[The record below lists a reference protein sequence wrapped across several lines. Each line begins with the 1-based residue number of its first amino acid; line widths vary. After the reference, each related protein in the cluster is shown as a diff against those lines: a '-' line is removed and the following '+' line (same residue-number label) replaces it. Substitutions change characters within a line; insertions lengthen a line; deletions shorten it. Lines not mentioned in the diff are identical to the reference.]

1 MEAIKANCIILIQ
14 LLLFEL
20 KQLSSNDLNINL
32 SYIHCSMELIE
43 RQLKTKEV
51 KVWKTRFW
59 KNITKLEG
67 GAQAQA
73 IKNVGA
79 NEVCIASQTVNNGRM
94 WGITTPQNLLTLL
107 ENNNGI
113 YDLITKFP
121 HKIYFDIDN
130 SGKGCSKSNEDPN
143 DVPFGT
149 TFLKGCQYF
158 KDLINEVFPDAD
170 MAISGSITDVKE
182 SYHITLNN
190 YMIHNEEE
198 RTQVKMIVKHLQ
210 TKDSAFDWKVYT
222 KNRQMKS
229 VNQSKLDGRVQCIIE
244 NDDIKKHCIM
254 CWFNT
259 YVKPLPIM
267 SEEVEQEIQIEKAK
281 APFDI
286 GSLPKLILN
295 IPAEVDYTNLTPF
308 QILQLLPLNEN
319 FQFSYCHL
327 VARFCYYNGLTFEQ
341 YMSWLQNKA
350 KSVVAK
356 RQQEWTKLSKF
367 PPVSID
373 QIKQILV
380 YYYPQIKKDIS
391 YRDFV
396 QTFNIPQEI
405 IRPVETMSQDCFNG
419 TEKYSVFNIG
429 MGGGKTAQTIDYLQF
444 GSFCWIAPNQALALN
459 TQLRLED
466 KEINVCHYKNNKL
479 TTKQK
484 QEGGLNAEDKLIIV
498 LNSLHYLSRKYD
510 IVVID
515 EIETLLDKFLGDFME
530 GDNLTNQLKM
540 KIWNQLKYMLQNAKK
555 VILLD
560 AFITNKTIGF
570 IKSLEPNATI
580 HTYIRINEPQTRTI
594 HYMKDFEMTLYD
606 AITKIKSGSKIFIF
620 YPYKRDSCNWSSMEN
635 IYSLICEQTGR
646 KGIFYNADVGDK
658 TKAGLK
664 DVNSAWADKS
674 FVLTNNIITCGVN
687 YEGLDFDYKYL
698 FIASFNTPRDVIQ
711 VSYRARHLST
721 GIIKVCY
728 MGKMN
733 QSNAWLSDCAK
744 MDCPVYTALYNSILV
759 EKKAPLKRAF
769 QLFCVKAHYKQVV
782 DETVIVDAIKKEV
795 QDELEKQHMGMSYAS
810 IEDITYD
817 SVKDIQQACLAQIAT
832 MRDKM
837 MLQKYFYKKE
847 FLETAVNV
855 VGETFAINMMALGW
869 ETNSGLFFKQLK
881 YVFLHPECV
890 FNKIMRLNK
899 LDTIFPTDVKKTK
912 LDANIIEQIFTEFTF
927 KNISRTSSPYKII
940 KEIYNVYFNKCIYST
955 NYKSDEIGVGRCDYY
970 ITCHINDFYTFAKEY
985 MVLDKGLNL
994 TFNNCQN
1001 TDDDEDSCVAI

>member
-1 MEAIKANCIILIQ
+1 MTDIKENP
-14 LLLFEL
+14 
-20 KQLSSNDLNINL
+20 
-32 SYIHCSMELIE
+32 
-43 RQLKTKEV
+43 KTKEV

-67 GAQAQA
+67 GAQAEA
-73 IKNVGA
+73 IKNA
-79 NEVCIASQTVNNGRM
+79 SQSDICIASQTVKNGRM
-94 WGITTPQNLLTLL
+94 WGITTPQNILTLL
-107 ENNNGI
+107 EDNHGI
-113 YDLITKFP
+113 YELITKFP
-121 HKIYFDIDN
+121 HKIYFDIDKKEN
-130 SGKGCSKSNEDPN
+130 
-143 DVPFGT
+143 
-149 TFLKGCQYF
+149 LKGGSLQHF
-158 KDLINEVFPDAD
+158 KEIINDVFPDSD
-170 MAISGSITDVKE
+170 MAISGSITDIKE

-210 TKDSAFDWKVYT
+210 TKDDAFDWKVYT
-222 KNRQMKS
+222 KNRQMKCI
-229 VNQSKLDGRVQCIIE
+229 NQSKLDGRVQCFIE
-244 NDDIKKHCIM
+244 NDDIKKHCIT

-259 YVKPLPIM
+259 YVKPLPVM

-281 APFDI
+281 APFNI

-295 IPAEVDYTNLTPF
+295 IPAEIDYTNLTPF
-308 QILQLLPLNEN
+308 QILQLLPLNES

-327 VARFCYYNGLTFEQ
+327 VARFCYYNGLSYDQ
-341 YMSWLQNKA
+341 YMSWLQNKT
-350 KSVVAK
+350 KSCVAK
-356 RQQEWTKLSKF
+356 RQQEWQKLTNF

-373 QIKQILV
+373 RIKQVLV
-380 YYYPQIKKDIS
+380 YYYPQIKKDVS

-396 QTFNIPQEI
+396 QTFNIPKEI

-419 TEKYSVFNIG
+419 DEKYSVFNIG
-429 MGGGKTAQTIDYLQF
+429 MGGGKTAQTIDYLQKSQ
-444 GSFCWIAPNQALALN
+444 SFCWVAPNKALALN

-466 KEINVCHYKNNKL
+466 KEINVCHYLNL

-484 QEGGLNAEDKLIIV
+484 QMGELNKEDRLIIV
-498 LNSLHYLSRKYD
+498 LNSLHYLKNRMFD
-510 IVVID
+510 VVVID

-530 GDNLTNQLKM
+530 GDDLTKQLKL
-540 KIWNQLKYMLQNAKK
+540 KIWNQLKFMLKNARK
-555 VILLD
+555 VIFLD
-560 AFITNKTIGF
+560 AFITNKTINF
-570 IKSLEPNATI
+570 IKSLEPTATI

-594 HYMKDFEMTLYD
+594 HYMKDFEMTLHD
-606 AITKIKSGSKIFIF
+606 AIAKIKSGSKIFIF
-620 YPYKRDSCNWSSMEN
+620 YPYKRDCGDWIFSMEKVYN
-635 IYSLICEQTGR
+635 MICDQTGR

-698 FIASFNTPRDVIQ
+698 FIAPFNTPRDIIQ

-744 MDCPVYTALYNSILV
+744 MNCPIYTALYNSILV

-769 QLFCVKAHYKQVV
+769 QLFCVKAHYKQIV
-782 DETVIVDAIKKEV
+782 DETEICKAIKQEV
-795 QDELEKQHMGMSYAS
+795 QDELEKQQMGFTYAS

-817 SVKDIQQACLAQIAT
+817 SVKDIQQACLAQIAS
-832 MRDKM
+832 MSDKM

-847 FLETAVNV
+847 FIETAITHDNLA
-855 VGETFAINMMALGW
+855 EGW
-869 ETNSGLFFKQLK
+869 DANFGFFFKQLK

-899 LDTIFPTDVKKTK
+899 TDTIFPADVKKTK
-912 LDANIIEQIFTEFTF
+912 LDAEIIEQIFTEFTF
-927 KNISRTSSPYKII
+927 KHISRTSSPYKII
-940 KEIYNVYFNKCIYST
+940 KEIYNVYFSKQVIQTTYDNNENQHVVYTI
-955 NYKSDEIGVGRCDYY
+955 NPLVVG
-970 ITCHINDFYTFAKEY
+970 FYDFAKEY
-985 MVLDKGLNL
+985 LVLDKDANM

-1001 TDDDEDSCVAI
+1001 AHDDEDSCIAI

>member
-1 MEAIKANCIILIQ
+1 MTDIKESQ
-14 LLLFEL
+14 
-20 KQLSSNDLNINL
+20 
-32 SYIHCSMELIE
+32 
-43 RQLKTKEV
+43 QLKTKEV

-79 NEVCIASQTVNNGRM
+79 NEVCIASQTVKNGRM

-107 ENNNGI
+107 EDNHGI

-121 HKIYFDIDN
+121 HKIYFDIDKKEN
-130 SGKGCSKSNEDPN
+130 
-143 DVPFGT
+143 
-149 TFLKGCQYF
+149 LKGGSLQYF

-198 RTQVKMIVKHLQ
+198 RTQVRMIVKHLK

-244 NDDIKKHCIM
+244 NDDIKKHCIT

-308 QILQLLPLNEN
+308 QILQLLPLNES
-319 FQFSYCHL
+319 FHFAYCHF
-327 VARFCYYNGLTFEQ
+327 VARFCYYNGLTYEQ

-356 RQQEWTKLSKF
+356 RQQEWIKLPNF

-373 QIKQILV
+373 RIKQVLV

-405 IRPVETMSQDCFNG
+405 IHPVETMSQDCFNG

-429 MGGGKTAQTIDYLQF
+429 MGGGKTAQTIDYLQKCQ
-444 GSFCWIAPNQALALN
+444 SFCWIAPNKALALN

-466 KEINVCHYKNNKL
+466 KDINVCHYLKIATKN
-479 TTKQK
+479 KQLG
-484 QEGGLNAEDKLIIV
+484 ELNNEDRLIIV
-498 LNSLHYLSRKYD
+498 LNSLHYLRNKSYET
-510 IVVID
+510 VVID

-530 GDNLTNQLKM
+530 GSDLTKQLKL
-540 KIWNQLKYMLQNAKK
+540 KIWNQLKYMLRNAKK

-560 AFITNKTIGF
+560 AFITNKTIDF
-570 IKSLEPNATI
+570 IKSLETDAKI
-580 HTYIRINEPQTRTI
+580 HIYTRINEPQTRTI
-594 HYMKDFEMTLYD
+594 HYIKDFEMTLHD
-606 AITKIKSGSKIFIF
+606 AIKKIKLGSKIFIF
-620 YPYKRDSCNWSSMEN
+620 YPYKRDCGDCIFSMEKVYN
-635 IYSLICEQTGR
+635 MICEQTGR

-664 DVNSAWADKS
+664 DVNSAWANKS

-698 FIASFNTPRDVIQ
+698 FIAPFNTPRDIIQ

-744 MDCPVYTALYNSILV
+744 MNCPVYTSLYNSILV

-769 QLFCVKAHYKQVV
+769 QLFCVKAHYKQIV
-782 DETVIVDAIKKEV
+782 DETEIIDAIKKEV
-795 QDELEKQHMGMSYAS
+795 QDELEKQQMGFTYAS

-847 FLETAVNV
+847 FLETANSQ
-855 VGETFAINMMALGW
+855 EELAEGW
-869 ETNSGLFFKQLK
+869 DANFGFFFKQLK
-881 YVFLHPECV
+881 YVFLHPDCV

-899 LDTIFPTDVKKTK
+899 TDTIFPADVKKTK
-912 LDANIIEQIFTEFTF
+912 LDGEIIEQIFTEFSF
-927 KNISRTSSPYKII
+927 KHISRTSSHYKII
-940 KEIYNVYFNKCIYST
+940 KEIYNVYFSKQVVMTTYDNNENQNITYSI
-955 NYKSDEIGVGRCDYY
+955 NPLVVG
-970 ITCHINDFYTFAKEY
+970 FYEFAKEY
-985 MVLDKGLNL
+985 LVLDKDATI

-1001 TDDDEDSCVAI
+1001 GDDDEDSCIEF